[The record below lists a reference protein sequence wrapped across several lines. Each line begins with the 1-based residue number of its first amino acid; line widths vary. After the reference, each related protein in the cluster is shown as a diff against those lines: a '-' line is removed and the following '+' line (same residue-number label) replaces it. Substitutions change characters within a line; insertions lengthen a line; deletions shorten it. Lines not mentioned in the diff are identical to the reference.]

1 MVVAV
6 AAGLQPVLTWDPT
19 ESAATITA
27 FIVQVSQGDTETG
40 SLEYRTI
47 FAVGML
53 LFVST
58 FLLNIVSNW
67 LRERF
72 REEYA

>member
-1 MVVAV
+1 MTFRDDVSVVAIH
-6 AAGLQPVLTWDPT
+6 GN
-19 ESAATITA
+19 ESAE
-27 FIVQVSQGDTETG
+27 VSLGDTPQGTI
-40 SLEYRTI
+40 EYRTI

-53 LFVST
+53 LFLMTFGLNLIST
-58 FLLNIVSNW
+58 W